1 HALIPD
7 CFVLLVQA
15 PVATRYRRRGKQ
27 SVTVLMQ
34 TAFCLS
40 RFCGPP
46 GVMERENRQSTK
58 LTVSSLA
65 KLYDF
70 VLSGAKG
77 AIAFNVSEQDSFV
90 LVAHVEARAL
100 SHLS

>member
-1 HALIPD
+1 MPLFLI
-7 CFVLLVQA
+7 VLCNYQS
-15 PVATRYRRRGKQ
+15 PVATRYRRSGKQ

-34 TAFCLS
+34 TALCLS
-40 RFCGPP
+40 RFCGRL
-46 GVMERENRQSTK
+46 GVMESENRQSAK

-77 AIAFNVSEQDSFV
+77 TTAFNVSEQDSFV
-90 LVAHVEARAL
+90 LVAHVEARAF